1 LTYIYNP
8 ERTTFC
14 AERIYQSEDGGAE
27 MAAHA
32 ELDETKTTPRNAL
45 SLPRVPE
52 PADES
57 DVMSEQLEYLIG
69 HAAER
74 GICGCSECQRYLRV
88 RSLLL
93 EIFSEPEPQPVQQ
106 LTALHVAA

>member
-1 LTYIYNP
+1 
-8 ERTTFC
+8 
-14 AERIYQSEDGGAE
+14 

-32 ELDETKTTPRNAL
+32 ELDGTKTTPDKAW

-57 DVMSEQLEYLIG
+57 DVMREQLEYLIG
-69 HAAER
+69 HATER
-74 GICGCSECQRYLRV
+74 GTCGCSECQRHLRV

-93 EIFSEPEPQPVQQ
+93 EIFCEPEPQPVQQ
-106 LTALHVAA
+106 LTAVPMAA

>member
-1 LTYIYNP
+1 
-8 ERTTFC
+8 
-14 AERIYQSEDGGAE
+14 

-32 ELDETKTTPRNAL
+32 ELDGTTVTLHKAS

-57 DVMSEQLEYLIG
+57 DVMREQLEYLIG
-69 HAAER
+69 HATER
-74 GICGCSECQRYLRV
+74 GTCGCSACQRYLRV

-93 EIFSEPEPQPVQQ
+93 EIFSEPQPQPVHP
-106 LTALHVAA
+106 LTALPRAA